1 MRILYSN
8 FFYMRSKLIYIWP
21 DNLQSNA
28 LMCLDFQVEFK
39 HEIVLRNW
47 LLTYHE
53 YATYD
58 VETIFLWKFL
68 QILFFY
74 IFCRKTYKNIEGF
87 MTITYFPCIQHVSWL
102 YISVWYDLNY
112 YYCMLALSVCVMMP
126 LRSSQPMTKTN
137 IGFVMKCEVHVSQIT
152 TRSLFEFISAFGT
165 ALEMKQNSYK
175 RNLFMSSEMS

>member
-1 MRILYSN
+1 MIRILYSN

-68 QILFFY
+68 QILFFLVVKY
-74 IFCRKTYKNIEGF
+74 TKILRVFRI
-87 MTITYFPCIQHVSWL
+87 IQHVSWL
-102 YISVWYDLNY
+102 YIFVLYDLSY
-112 YYCMLALSVCVMMP
+112 YYCMLALSVYVMMP

>member
-1 MRILYSN
+1 
-8 FFYMRSKLIYIWP
+8 MRSKLIYIWP

-68 QILFFY
+68 QILFLLFLAVKHTKLLRASWQFR
-74 IFCRKTYKNIEGF
+74 I
-87 MTITYFPCIQHVSWL
+87 IQHVSWL
-102 YISVWYDLNY
+102 YIFVLYDLSY
-112 YYCMLALSVCVMMP
+112 YYCMLALSVYVMMP

-152 TRSLFEFISAFGT
+152 TRSFFEFISAFGT

>member
-68 QILFFY
+68 QILFFLVVKY
-74 IFCRKTYKNIEGF
+74 TKILRVFRI
-87 MTITYFPCIQHVSWL
+87 IQHVSWL
-102 YISVWYDLNY
+102 YIFVLYDLSY
-112 YYCMLALSVCVMMP
+112 YYCMLALSVYVMMP

>member
-68 QILFFY
+68 HILFFISLAVKY
-74 IFCRKTYKNIEGF
+74 TKILRASWQFR
-87 MTITYFPCIQHVSWL
+87 CIQHVPWL
-102 YISVWYDLNY
+102 YISVLYDLNY
-112 YYCMLALSVCVMMP
+112 YYCMLALSVYVMMP